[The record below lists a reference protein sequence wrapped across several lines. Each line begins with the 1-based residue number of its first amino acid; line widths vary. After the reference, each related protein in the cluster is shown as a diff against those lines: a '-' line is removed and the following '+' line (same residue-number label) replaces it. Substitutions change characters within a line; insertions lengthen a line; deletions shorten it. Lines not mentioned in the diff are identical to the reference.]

1 MRYSENSWKN
11 GEEDK
16 SNSESG
22 LAETQS
28 NPKETVPL
36 RQKKGTVFFLRYYEH
51 TAKLLSRQ
59 GDKGPGAGCIE

>member
-1 MRYSENSWKN
+1 MSYSENSWKN

-36 RQKKGTVFFLRYYEH
+36 RQKKGTVFFQYNEH
-51 TAKLLSRQ
+51 TAKLCLDRAT
-59 GDKGPGAGCIE
+59 KGRERVA